1 MGMAIYTTEL
11 LTDRDYNI
19 PEGRLPLEY
28 AVDTA
33 NKAKTHSEDAAV
45 HATAEEKVAWNAIAA
60 VKNAQNVSLGYN
72 SKALGSQ
79 SVAVGVDVASDG
91 DYASAFGRMARCSS
105 FGGIAIGS
113 GNASGLVSAMA
124 IGSGAV
130 ASKSFS
136 VAFGYEA
143 ASKDKGVVAIAAW
156 GGNPD
161 SAHGVNIQ
169 TTLYLIGQNSP
180 LSNTYEN
187 GEACLGYVTKNADG
201 TVLAAGTRKLSEL
214 LTNNTTFAPASLDLE
229 AEPPKVFLP
238 TGATDPIEDLE
249 LPPDMEQ
256 PQEQA

>member
-1 MGMAIYTTEL
+1 MAIYTTEL

-33 NKAKTHSEDAAV
+33 NKAKTHSENAEV
-45 HATAEEKVAWNAIAA
+45 HVTAEDKTAWNAIAA

-72 SKALGSQ
+72 SKSLGSQ
-79 SVAVGVDVASDG
+79 SVAVGVDVAAVE
-91 DYASAFGRMARCSS
+91 DYASAFGRGARCSS

-161 SAHGVNIQ
+161 SAHGGNIQ

-180 LSNTYEN
+180 LSNTYED
-187 GEACLGYVTKNADG
+187 GEACLGYLVKDTSGN
-201 TVLAAGTRKLSEL
+201 VLASGTRKLSEL
-214 LTNNTTFAPASLDLE
+214 LTSNTTFAPASLDPE

-249 LPPDMEQ
+249 LTPDMEQ